1 MPVIRVKR
9 TFRSGTALSVL
20 ARTGEAR
27 TKNLRLEEFPSGKI
41 EDAERSTNCG
51 IFLFMEDDVIG
62 NGKNREFAPRDN
74 VVFEAGYFAGAKRMS
89 RSLAIREK
97 NAKVPSD
104 FGGILYLELPSRKS
118 IAAVESKLTDHI
130 GRTLNRAD

>member
-1 MPVIRVKR
+1 
-9 TFRSGTALSVL
+9 
-20 ARTGEAR
+20 
-27 TKNLRLEEFPSGKI
+27 
-41 EDAERSTNCG
+41 
-51 IFLFMEDDVIG
+51 MEDDVIG

-89 RSLAIREK
+89 RSLVIREK

-104 FGGILYLELPSRKS
+104 CGGILYLELPSRKS
-118 IAAVESKLTDHI
+118 TAAVETKLTDQI